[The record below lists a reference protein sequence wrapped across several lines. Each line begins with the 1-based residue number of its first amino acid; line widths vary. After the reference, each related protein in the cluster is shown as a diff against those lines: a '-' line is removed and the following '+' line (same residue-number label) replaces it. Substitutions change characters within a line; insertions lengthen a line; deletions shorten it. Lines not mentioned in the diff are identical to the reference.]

1 MFQPAISSR
10 ASSVLVTLTV
20 TALLA
25 QILILLDFEDT
36 NTNNLHRP
44 GTMRV
49 VFFAAEFTLAFFIMV
64 ACVTHSIRR
73 TTNQRPP
80 TEDEESLLTVPQEDD
95 TDIDGFS
102 HVGLCGE
109 QQDRL
114 DTPDRIP
121 SVIESSGGD
130 PLSQVD
136 AYNDKLN
143 PCCVSDDGEEDL
155 PLYEVLFAEE
165 DIQLLKFAGFD
176 LGSIGLET
184 MHGQCRMPWLAI

>member
-1 MFQPAISSR
+1 MFRSAGSSCAR
-10 ASSVLVTLTV
+10 KVLVTLAV

-25 QILILLDFEDT
+25 QILILLDFGDT

-44 GTMRV
+44 GNMRV
-49 VFFAAEFTLAFFIMV
+49 VFFAAEFTMAFFIMV

-73 TTNQRPP
+73 TTNLRPP
-80 TEDEESLLTVPQEDD
+80 AEDEESLLAIPQEDGID
-95 TDIDGFS
+95 VDGFS

-114 DTPDRIP
+114 ETPGRIP
-121 SVIESSGGD
+121 SVIESSEGD
-130 PLSQVD
+130 PMSQVD
-136 AYNDKLN
+136 AYHDKLM
-143 PCCVSDDGEEDL
+143 PCCISDEGEEDL
-155 PLYEVLFAEE
+155 PLYEVLFTEE

-184 MHGQCRMPWLAI
+184 MHEQC

>member
-10 ASSVLVTLTV
+10 ASSILVTLTV

-25 QILILLDFEDT
+25 QILILLDFGDT

-49 VFFAAEFTLAFFIMV
+49 LFFAAEFTLAFSIMV
-64 ACVTHSIRR
+64 ACVTDSIRR
-73 TTNQRPP
+73 TTSQRPP
-80 TEDEESLLTVPQEDD
+80 AEDEESLLAIPQEDD
-95 TDIDGFS
+95 TNVDGFS
-102 HVGLCGE
+102 HVGLCRE

-114 DTPDRIP
+114 ETPDRLP
-121 SVIESSGGD
+121 SVIESSEDD

-136 AYNDKLN
+136 AYNDKLK
-143 PCCVSDDGEEDL
+143 PCWVSDDGEEDL
-155 PLYEVLFAEE
+155 PLYEVLFTEE

-184 MHGQCRMPWLAI
+184 MHEQC